1 MAGAHPPFMMTIYL
15 NEGLSQNQLAEAL
28 HFNKGAVAK
37 TVAQLEK
44 DGYVQRVADE
54 QDRRI
59 HHLYLTDRGKSA
71 VKVLIDMEK
80 EWSAQ
85 LATGFSDEEMENL
98 INSLNKITSNV
109 VIGKENRI

>member
-1 MAGAHPPFMMTIYL
+1 MAGAHPPFMMTIYF

-37 TVAQLEK
+37 TVAQLER

-85 LATGFSDEEMENL
+85 LATGFSDEEMETL
-98 INSLNKITSNV
+98 INSLNKIISNV